1 LFQLLLKTSNINK
14 MKKKNQ
20 VVLNLQGLTV
30 PDKIEKARGFIKSID
45 GNPNFPAPGDVLV
58 KTGAVADKLQASYTK
73 SLDARSISVTL
84 TAITNQDEEEFDRE
98 ATALKHYVEGVC
110 KGDEAKIKSAG
121 MDVKAA
127 AAPIGIPQRPEGIKA
142 TEGLK
147 NGSVDLKWKAVKGAR
162 SYVVRITSTIATAD
176 SWKQVL
182 VVTKAA
188 ATIESL
194 VSGTQYWFQS
204 AAVGAAGQG
213 PWSDPATKVAP

>member
-1 LFQLLLKTSNINK
+1 
-14 MKKKNQ
+14 M
-20 VVLNLQGLTV
+20 
-30 PDKIEKARGFIKSID
+30 
-45 GNPNFPAPGDVLV
+45 
-58 KTGAVADKLQASYTK
+58 ADKLQNSYT
-73 SLDARSISVTL
+73 DALEARGISVTK
-84 TAITNQDEEEFDRE
+84 TAIMNQDETAFDSE
-98 ATALKHYVEGVC
+98 VTALGRYVEVEC

-121 MDVKAA
+121 MDIKAA
-127 AAPIGIPQRPEGIKA
+127 AAPIGTPQRPESIKA

-147 NGSVDLKWKAVKGAR
+147 NGSVDLKWKSVRGAR
-162 SYVVRITSTIATAD
+162 SYVVRITATIAAND

-194 VSGTQYWFQS
+194 VSGTQYWFQV